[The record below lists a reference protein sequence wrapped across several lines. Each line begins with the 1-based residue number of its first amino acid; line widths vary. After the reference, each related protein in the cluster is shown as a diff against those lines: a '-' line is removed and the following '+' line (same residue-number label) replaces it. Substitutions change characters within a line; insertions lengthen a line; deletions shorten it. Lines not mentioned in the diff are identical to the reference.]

1 MGINAHLVFG
11 EKHRGFHF
19 PNVVIKCSR
28 THQQTVCS
36 NAIGYLGRQVT
47 HGDRVLECAW
57 RHLTHLSQHTLV
69 GVGEFEKRNV
79 RGESKGALDNEHQG
93 IGQQQQHAIGHKV
106 AVHVHLKVADVA
118 RLHQL
123 QREERNEVGHGYE
136 QGALK

>member
-1 MGINAHLVFG
+1 MVGKDKLTNEGGKIGFLGHFQTFGYVTDDDTRTFLIRQALVGINAHLVFG

-47 HGDRVLECAW
+47 HGDGVLERAW
-57 RHLTHLSQHTLV
+57 RHLAHLPKHSLV

-79 RGESKGALDNEHQG
+79 GSKTKGALDNEHQG
-93 IGQQQQHAIGHKV
+93 IGQQ
-106 AVHVHLKVADVA
+106 
-118 RLHQL
+118 
-123 QREERNEVGHGYE
+123 
-136 QGALK
+136 